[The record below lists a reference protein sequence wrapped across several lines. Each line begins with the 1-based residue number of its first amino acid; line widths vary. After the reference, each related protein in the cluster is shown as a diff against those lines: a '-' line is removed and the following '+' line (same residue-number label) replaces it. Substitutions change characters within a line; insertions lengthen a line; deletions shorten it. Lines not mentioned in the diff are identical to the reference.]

1 MEIYHL
7 IRAAQTTMVNIEH
20 QPKGERTLKRILETP
35 LLPQG
40 KAAVAVSAEA
50 EETIAALEEKGVEVF
65 RVKPNSKLE
74 APVASH
80 PDCNIL
86 QLDRSTFVCD
96 EDITPSLV
104 EYIQKNN
111 IVNNLTIGQGKQD
124 NEQVKVYSEKISSPY
139 PGEVALNVK
148 RLDNCVVCNT
158 KNVCKTIQV
167 YAAAN
172 DLNLYHC
179 NQGYVG
185 CSSVLIS
192 HNAAMTDDESV
203 YDTFRRIGLDCL
215 MLSKG
220 QIKLSGYSYGFI
232 GGCCGFIDKNLI
244 AFNGTLSTHNDS
256 SIIESFLSKYNVNYV
271 ELTDKPL
278 TDIGGIVPI
287 FEDI

>member
-1 MEIYHL
+1 M
-7 IRAAQTTMVNIEH
+7 
-20 QPKGERTLKRILETP
+20 KRILKTP
-35 LLPQG
+35 LLPCG
-40 KAAVAVSAEA
+40 KATVAVSCEA
-50 EETIAALEEKGVEVF
+50 ADTIKALEKIGVEVF
-65 RVKPNSKLE
+65 KVSVNPKLHI
-74 APVASH
+74 PVASH
-80 PDCNIL
+80 PDCNLL
-86 QLDRSTFVCD
+86 QLDKKTFVCD
-96 EDITPSLV
+96 EDLAPSLV
-104 EYIQKNN
+104 NYIQKND
-111 IVNNLTIGQGKQD
+111 IVNNLTKGQEKKE

-139 PGEVALNVK
+139 PGEAALNVK
-148 RLDNCVVCNT
+148 RLDNCIVCNT
-158 KNVCKTIQV
+158 KYVGKTIQV

-192 HNAAMTDDESV
+192 SNAAMTDDESV

-244 AFNGTLSTHNDS
+244 AFNGKLSAHNDAGK
-256 SIIESFLSKYNVNYV
+256 IKNFLRKYNVNYV

-287 FEDI
+287 FEEI

>member
-1 MEIYHL
+1 M
-7 IRAAQTTMVNIEH
+7 
-20 QPKGERTLKRILETP
+20 KRILETP

-40 KAAVAVSAEA
+40 KATVAVSAEA
-50 EETIAALEEKGVEVF
+50 KETITALEKLGVEVF
-65 RVKPNSKLE
+65 KIAPNPMLSE
-74 APVASH
+74 PVASH

-86 QLDRSTFVCD
+86 QLDKSTFICD
-96 EDITPSLV
+96 EEIAPSLIKF
-104 EYIQKNN
+104 IQKNK
-111 IVNNLTIGQGKQD
+111 IVNNLTIGQAKHE

-139 PGEVALNVK
+139 PNEVAINVK
-148 RLDNCVVCNT
+148 RLDDCIVCNT
-158 KNVCKTIQV
+158 KYVGKTVQV
-167 YAAAN
+167 YAAVN

-185 CSSVLIS
+185 CSSVLIAQ
-192 HNAAMTDDESV
+192 NAAMTDDESV

-244 AFNGTLSTHNDS
+244 AFNGKLSTHNDAEK
-256 SIIESFLSKYNVNYV
+256 IISFLNKYNVSYV
-271 ELTDKPL
+271 ELTDEPL

-287 FEDI
+287 FEEI

>member
-1 MEIYHL
+1 M
-7 IRAAQTTMVNIEH
+7 
-20 QPKGERTLKRILETP
+20 KRILETP

-40 KAAVAVSAEA
+40 KATVAVSAEA
-50 EETIAALEEKGVEVF
+50 AETIEALEKAGVEIF
-65 RVKPNSKLE
+65 RVRPNAKLE

-80 PDCNIL
+80 PDCNLL
-86 QLDRSTFVCD
+86 QLDERTFVCD
-96 EDITPSLV
+96 EDITPYFV
-104 EYIQKNN
+104 KYIQKKD
-111 IVNNLTIGQGKQD
+111 IVNKLTIGQCSPK

-139 PGEVALNVK
+139 PGEAALNVK
-148 RLDNCVVCNT
+148 KLDNCIVCNT
-158 KNVCKTIQV
+158 KYVGKTIQV

-192 HNAAMTDDESV
+192 SNAAMTDDESV

-244 AFNGTLSTHNDS
+244 AFNGMLSTHNDAGK
-256 SIIESFLSKYNVNYV
+256 IKNFLRKYNVNYV

-287 FEDI
+287 FEEI

>member
-1 MEIYHL
+1 M
-7 IRAAQTTMVNIEH
+7 
-20 QPKGERTLKRILETP
+20 KRILETP
-35 LLPQG
+35 LLPQS
-40 KAAVAVSAEA
+40 KATVAVSADA
-50 EETIAALEEKGVEVF
+50 KETITALERIGVEVF
-65 RVKPNSKLE
+65 RIKPNPKLE

-96 EDITPSLV
+96 ENTTASLLQ
-104 EYIQKNN
+104 YIQKNN
-111 IVNNLTIGQGKQD
+111 IVNNLTIGQGKQN
-124 NEQVKVYSEKISSPY
+124 NEQVKVYSEKICSPY

-148 RLDNCVVCNT
+148 RLDNCIVCNT
-158 KNVCKTIQV
+158 KYVCKTIQV

-172 DLNLYHC
+172 GLNLYHC

-192 HNAAMTDDESV
+192 PNAAMTDDESV
-203 YDTFRRIGLDCL
+203 YKTFRRIGLDCL

-244 AFNGTLSTHNDS
+244 VFNGKLSTHNDADK
-256 SIIESFLSKYNVNYV
+256 IKNFLKKYNVNYI

-287 FEDI
+287 FEEI